1 MTRTGDAS
9 PLDDL
14 RLARPSVRRIWS
26 HAILFAACVLLANGL
41 FGERGLTETL
51 RARRAFA
58 EAAQDL
64 ARLRH
69 ENAVLRGRAHGLRSD
84 PATIEEVARE
94 ELGLIRRGE
103 ILVTIRDLKN

>member
-1 MTRTGDAS
+1 MMRVGQTS

-14 RLARPSVRRIWS
+14 RLVRPPVRRFWS
-26 HAILFAACVLLANGL
+26 HAVLFAACLLLGNGL

-51 RARRAFA
+51 RARRAYG
-58 EAAQDL
+58 EAVQDL

-69 ENAVLRGRAHGLRSD
+69 QNAALREAVHNLRSD
-84 PATIEEVARE
+84 PATIESVARE

-103 ILVTIRDLKN
+103 ILVTVRDLKR